1 MSPHK
6 RQDLY
11 IKNSAECCGMVQW
24 SVLQCFAMPRVAV
37 CCSVL
42 QWIRPP
48 VCCNAVCSVLCC
60 SVLQCSVVMFSIAEC
75 YKMLP
80 CVRPVIYTQSPA
92 VCCSLLRY
100 GALQPVAMQR
110 VAACCSVLDLPY
122 ILRAWQCVAV
132 CCGVSRC
139 VAACCSA
146 TCCSMLQCIRP
157 VVYTQSSRVCCSMLQ
172 RVAAQ
177 RVWARCISLDLS
189 FVLKAPISRN

>member
-11 IKNSAECCGMVQW
+11 TKNSAECCGMVQW

-122 ILRAWQCVAV
+122 ILRALQCVAV
-132 CCGVSRC
+132 CRGVLQRVVVQH

-146 TCCSMLQCIRP
+146 
-157 VVYTQSSRVCCSMLQ
+157 
-172 RVAAQ
+172 
-177 RVWARCISLDLS
+177 LDLS
-189 FVLKAPISRN
+189 YILRAPEYVAACCSVLQRSVFEHVVFH